1 MAKKTQFDPIMKI
14 LVAVDGSDH
23 ADNAVLLASDI
34 ALKYDAEL
42 LLMHVVSN
50 KPMGADELHLAE
62 VEFADRLSDVGL
74 DEPVGVLESY
84 GRAGF
89 GPFLRTQES
98 RNKVVRQIL
107 GEQIVKAA
115 ENQAKSFG
123 VTKVSSATVEGD
135 PASQIINTANEFNA
149 NIIVIGSRGLSGFQ
163 ELWMGSVSQKVAHL
177 SPVNV
182 ITVR

>member
-1 MAKKTQFDPIMKI
+1 MVTQTQIEPLMKI

-23 ADNAVLLASDI
+23 SNNAVLLASDL
-34 ALKYDAEL
+34 AQKYDAEL
-42 LLMHVVSN
+42 QLVHVISN
-50 KPMGADELHLAE
+50 KPLAAEELHLAE
-62 VEFADRLSDVGL
+62 VEFSDRLSAVGL
-74 DEPVGVLESY
+74 DEPQAVLESY

-98 RNKVVRQIL
+98 RNSVVRQIL

-115 ENQAKSFG
+115 ERRAKDSG
-123 VTKVSSATVEGD
+123 AVNVSSSVMEGD
-135 PASQIINTANEFNA
+135 PASQIIEAAARSNA
-149 NIIVIGSRGLSGFQ
+149 NIIVIGSRGLSGLQ
-163 ELWMGSVSQKVAHL
+163 ELWLGSVSQKVAHL

>member
-1 MAKKTQFDPIMKI
+1 MAKQTKIDPIMKI

-23 ADNAVLLASDI
+23 AHNAVLLASDL
-34 ALKYDAEL
+34 AQKYEAEL
-42 LLMHVVSN
+42 LLVHVVSS
-50 KPMGADELHLAE
+50 KPMGAEELHLAE
-62 VEFADRLSDVGL
+62 VEFADRLSQVGL
-74 DEPVGVLESY
+74 DEPDSVLESY

-115 ENQAKSFG
+115 KNQAKSSG
-123 VTKVSSATVEGD
+123 VTKISSAIVEGD
-135 PASQIINTANEFNA
+135 PASQIIDTAESSNA
-149 NIIVIGSRGLSGFQ
+149 NIIVLGSRGLSGLQ
-163 ELWMGSVSQKVAHL
+163 EFWLGSVSQKVAHL